1 MWLHRVQEAD
11 PNRIHV
17 NWKSF
22 SLEQVNGTNGPEW
35 KVWDQLDTYESR
47 SLTSL
52 RAGKAAKLQGSKL
65 FEKFHLELLTARHG
79 KTPRISL
86 SDSSSI
92 LKLASKIGLDM
103 KKFETDMNDRS
114 LLETI
119 ARDHIE
125 AVEQYGVFGTPTFV
139 FPNGASAFVKMIKPP
154 AGKAARTLELLSEM
168 MSEQIYIGEI
178 KRPQPPWP
186 KGAFTAG
193 Q

>member
-11 PNRIHV
+11 PNRILV

-35 KVWDQLDTYESR
+35 KVWDQPDTYESR

-52 RAGKAAKLQGSKL
+52 KAGKAAKLQGSKL

-86 SDSSSI
+86 SDSHSI
-92 LKLASKIGLDM
+92 LKIAGKIGFDM

-125 AVEQYGVFGTPTFV
+125 AVEQHGVFGTPTFV
-139 FPNGASAFVKMIKPP
+139 FKNGLSAYLKSFIPP
-154 AGKAARTLELLSEM
+154 EEDSLEFLDHFMGIVADRS
-168 MSEQIYIGEI
+168 YVGEI

-186 KGAFTAG
+186 KGAL
-193 Q
+193 